1 MPRNW
6 IKSSS
11 VSRHWHAAIP
21 NIAVQPPFSLFAF
34 PHHNVLPIIENLVP
48 LALQGVLAHL
58 IGGISLSVHVKRG
71 QRRSFD
77 PRGEDAL
84 PKLLDRFR
92 PTHNVAMGREELT
105 AWGIQRGHPS
115 TIPSAQGS

>member
-1 MPRNW
+1 MRTPR
-6 IKSSS
+6 KLYATQRGQKHCAVSLYLS

-77 PRGEDAL
+77 PRGDDAL

-92 PTHNVAMGREELT
+92 PTHNVAMG
-105 AWGIQRGHPS
+105 
-115 TIPSAQGS
+115 